1 MSEPKQWSMAIGQN
15 TGTCFQIVEGL
26 VPAMMMLPPCSSDD
40 LPIWIHVIEK
50 SAYDSLKSKYEEL
63 LSYLPKVPTEPTTG
77 ILIQKLNE
85 DTVYVSRSALQKLA
99 EENKRLRE
107 ALEFYADETKEVFV
121 TEKTEDGWV
130 QIGNGEI
137 ARKALEET
145 K

>member
-85 DTVYVSRSALQKLA
+85 DTVYVSRSALQKLV
-99 EENKRLRE
+99 EENEFLKEVMLKNQKIIGKMDE
-107 ALEFYADETKEVFV
+107 ALIKCGVNFDF
-121 TEKTEDGWV
+121 
-130 QIGNGEI
+130 Q
-137 ARKALEET
+137 KALEET